1 MIDYEKKEMIP
12 LTKKEKKMH
21 RRQKKNAVYAKK
33 YLVLII
39 TIKNTIKYKIIAIIL
54 ENTEVLLKIS
64 AI

>member
-39 TIKNTIKYKIIAIIL
+39 TITNTIKYKIIAIIL

>member
-1 MIDYEKKEMIP
+1 MIT
-12 LTKKEKKMH
+12 LTKKEKKMP

-54 ENTEVLLKIS
+54 EDTKVLLKIS

>member
-1 MIDYEKKEMIP
+1 MIP
-12 LTKKEKKMH
+12 LTKKEKKMP

-54 ENTEVLLKIS
+54 EDTEVLLKIS